1 MNPEHRQARYPI
13 RCEWGLDGARA
24 VAPGAEIVV
33 VVDVLSFTTCV
44 TVAADRGVEVFPHR
58 WRDESAAGLAAE
70 HDASL
75 AVGRSSARPGEVSL
89 SPGTIRAAAGL
100 TRLVLPSPNG
110 STIVHE
116 LTESGATVLAASLRN
131 ATAVAQWITARGP
144 STVAVI
150 PSGER
155 WPDGGLRPAIEDL
168 WGAGAVI
175 EGLPD
180 DSLSPEARAARD
192 AWRAV
197 SDVGRSLRDCSSG
210 RELIALGFG
219 EDVAIAAEV
228 GSSSRV
234 PLLDGDRFRP
244 A

>member
-1 MNPEHRQARYPI
+1 MNPEHRQARYPT

-24 VAPGAEIVV
+24 IASGADIVV

-58 WRDESAAGLAAE
+58 WRDESAADLAAE
-70 HDASL
+70 HDAAL
-75 AVGRSSARPGEVSL
+75 AVGRSTAGPGEVSL
-89 SPGTIRAAAGL
+89 SPGTIRAAGL

-116 LTESGATVLAASLRN
+116 LAESGATVLAASLRN
-131 ATAVAQWITARGP
+131 ATAVAQWIGARGP
-144 STVAVI
+144 STVALI

-175 EGLPD
+175 DALPECT
-180 DSLSPEARAARD
+180 LSPEARAARD

-210 RELIALGFG
+210 RELIAIGFG
-219 EDVAIAAEV
+219 DDVAVAAEA